1 MCKFEPCPG
10 HISPDRKMDIKQ
22 FSKCLKDAICNLER
36 VAVPY
41 LGTFQAELMPAS
53 YSDKQTTINPP
64 YRKMTFRKCE
74 VLNEEGIEFLALIA
88 ESMGMTV
95 EQAKVELGWCLS
107 RLRSELEGNK
117 VCILPDLG
125 KMKANSANDF
135 FFIPDAGLD
144 IYPEAEGFEPIC
156 IKKQQPLFNI
166 VREDAPARRPEEKS
180 PDSRAAE
187 KVARQEAKAAAKE
200 KKAAAK
206 EKKAVE
212 RAASKAKADK
222 AVSDRPKKGNRTI
235 AVILI
240 VIISLLAFV
249 ILAWLVMYLFPD
261 TFSDFLDNLLYTKE
275 ELELLGR

>member
-1 MCKFEPCPG
+1 
-10 HISPDRKMDIKQ
+10 MDIKQ

-74 VLNEEGIEFLALIA
+74 VSNEEGIEFLALIA

-166 VREDAPARRPEEKS
+166 VREDAPARRHEENS

-187 KVARQEAKAAAKE
+187 KAARQEARVAAKEKKVAAKE
-200 KKAAAK
+200 KKAATK

-240 VIISLLAFV
+240 VILSLLAFV

-261 TFSDFLDNLLYTKE
+261 TFSDFLDHLLYTKE